1 MQHAF
6 IKLVPKSTKQ
16 TVTLEDVQQLFSY
29 YKSITSQTGKQ
40 LNWSYEDSAFPYEMI
55 QTSETTLHLKSSH
68 DRYHSIYVGVGEENE
83 QHFVQ
88 ITLPESATFGDKG
101 KANEFCRYVAK
112 KLEGELQLFN
122 GRTMY
127 FYKR

>member
-6 IKLVPKSTKQ
+6 IRLVPKSVKQ
-16 TVTLEDVQQLFSY
+16 AITLEDVQQLFTY
-29 YKSITSQTGKQ
+29 YKSITAQTGKQ
-40 LNWSYEDSAFPYEMI
+40 LNWSYEESAFPYEII

-68 DRYHSIYVGVGEENE
+68 DRYRSIFVGVGEENE

-112 KLEGELQLFN
+112 KLEAELQLFN

>member
-6 IKLVPKSTKQ
+6 IKLVPKSVKQ
-16 TVTLEDVQQLFSY
+16 AITLEDVQQLFTY
-29 YKSITSQTGKQ
+29 YRSITAQTGKQ
-40 LNWSYEDSAFPYEMI
+40 LNWNYEESAFPYEII
-55 QTSETTLHLKSSH
+55 QTSETTLHLKSGH
-68 DRYHSIYVGVGEENE
+68 DRYRSIYVGIGKENE
-83 QHFVQ
+83 QQFVQ
-88 ITLPESATFGDKG
+88 ITLPASATFGDKG

-112 KLEGELQLFN
+112 KLEAELQLFN

>member
-6 IKLVPKSTKQ
+6 IKLVPKSVKQ
-16 TVTLEDVQQLFSY
+16 AITLEDVQQLFTY
-29 YKSITSQTGKQ
+29 YRSITAQTGKQ
-40 LNWSYEDSAFPYEMI
+40 LNWNYEESAFPYEII
-55 QTSETTLHLKSSH
+55 QTSETTLHLKSGH
-68 DRYHSIYVGVGEENE
+68 DRYRSIYVGIGKENE

-88 ITLPESATFGDKG
+88 ITLPASATFGDKG

-112 KLEGELQLFN
+112 KLEAELQLFN

>member
-6 IKLVPKSTKQ
+6 IRLVPKSPKQ
-16 TVTLEDVQQLFSY
+16 TVTLGDVQQLFTY
-29 YKSITSQTGKQ
+29 YQTITAQTGKQ
-40 LNWSYEDSAFPYEMI
+40 INWDYAHSAFPYEMI
-55 QTSETTLHLKSSH
+55 QTSDTTLHLQSNH
-68 DRYHSIYVGVGEENE
+68 DRYRSIYIGVGEENE

>member
-6 IKLVPKSTKQ
+6 IKLVPKSVKQ
-16 TVTLEDVQQLFSY
+16 AITLEDVQQLFTY
-29 YKSITSQTGKQ
+29 YRSITAQTGKQ
-40 LNWSYEDSAFPYEMI
+40 LNWNYEESAFPYEII
-55 QTSETTLHLKSSH
+55 QTSETTLHLKSGH
-68 DRYHSIYVGVGEENE
+68 DRYRSIYVGVGEENE
-83 QHFVQ
+83 QQFVQ
-88 ITLPESATFGDKG
+88 ITLPAGATFGDKG

-112 KLEGELQLFN
+112 KLEAELQLFN

>member
-6 IKLVPKSTKQ
+6 IKLVPKSAKQ
-16 TVTLEDVQQLFSY
+16 AITIEDVQQLFIY
-29 YKSITSQTGKQ
+29 YKNITAQTGKQ
-40 LNWSYEDSAFPYEMI
+40 LNWNYEESAFPYEII
-55 QTSETTLHLKSSH
+55 QTSETTLHLKSIH
-68 DRYHSIYVGVGEENE
+68 DRYRSIYVGIGEANE
-83 QHFVQ
+83 HPFVQ

-112 KLEGELQLFN
+112 KLEAELQLFN